1 MSISSI
7 DYALLSQDSYH
18 DHQLKDKVTLGSV
31 MYEVLDHTDDPRTGY
46 QGTAYK
52 RLDTGEVVIAH
63 RGTEFDR
70 EPVHDGG
77 VDAGMVLL
85 GVNAQTPDAMAFTRK
100 VLEEIKA
107 DSERS
112 GRPLSVTVTG
122 HSLGGTLA
130 EITAYECG
138 LHGETFNAYGAASL
152 LQGVPRGGHQ
162 VIDHV
167 RAGDVVSAA
176 SPHFGEVRIYAAQQ
190 DIDTLSKA
198 GYRDDGG
205 LLSPR
210 NPVSAIDFGAHA
222 IDNFVPGSKT
232 LGHSIINPEDA
243 ARYHAHQG
251 MIDRYRSDVM
261 DLRTGLSASWE
272 IPKLAVESGA
282 ALGRAAALEITQGVH
297 AVEHGAQYVAHE
309 TVQGVHVVEQG
320 AQSAAHAVEH
330 TAQDVAHAVHDD
342 VLKGAHATERAV
354 SQSIHAVEQGT
365 QYVAHEAAQGGRA
378 VEYGVQHAAQ
388 VVEHTARNV
397 AHTVGENVSRGVH
410 ATEYAVSQGVHA
422 AEHAAQ
428 SLSSNVSRAFDTLR
442 PPGSWLE
449 DKPAPAAAPVR
460 LDHATHPD
468 HPLYRQMRDAV
479 HRLDAER
486 HRTPDQHSDNLAAS
500 LVVAARR
507 DGMHTV
513 NHVVLSNDATRTF
526 AVQGEL
532 NSSFKQITHV
542 ETAQASNTTIEQSSA
557 AWQHVMQQKQP
568 DPVHA
573 PQMMQEQRTQQPPHP
588 AMGM

>member
-1 MSISSI
+1 MSISSS

-18 DHQLKDKVTLGSV
+18 DHQLKDKITLGGV
-31 MYEVLDHTDDPRTGY
+31 QYEIQDHVDNPRTGY

-77 VDAGMVLL
+77 IDAGMVLA

-100 VLEEIKA
+100 VLEEAKV

-152 LQGVPRGGHQ
+152 LQGIPRGGHQ

-176 SPHFGEVRIYAAQQ
+176 SPHFGEEHIYAAQQ
-190 DIDTLSKA
+190 DINTLSKA

-205 LLSPR
+205 LLTPR
-210 NPVSAIDFGAHA
+210 APLKAIDFGAHA
-222 IDNFVPGSKT
+222 IDNFVPESKA
-232 LGHSIINPEDA
+232 LGHSIISPESEA
-243 ARYHAHQG
+243 QYRAHHG
-251 MIDRYRSDVM
+251 MIDRYRSDIM

-272 IPKLAVESGA
+272 IPKLAAENGM
-282 ALGRAAALEITQGVH
+282 ALGRAASHEITQGVH

-309 TVQGVHVVEQG
+309 AVQGVHAIERGAHAVART
-320 AQSAAHAVEH
+320 AQSVAHTAHDNVLKGARATEHIVSQSVHTVEH
-330 TAQDVAHAVHDD
+330 TAKAVA
-342 VLKGAHATERAV
+342 R
-354 SQSIHAVEQGT
+354 
-365 QYVAHEAAQGGRA
+365 
-378 VEYGVQHAAQ
+378 
-388 VVEHTARNV
+388 
-397 AHTVGENVSRGVH
+397 TVGENISHGVRT
-410 ATEYAVSQGVHA
+410 TEHAVSQGIHA

-428 SLSSNVSRAFDTLR
+428 SLARDASKAFDTLR
-442 PPGSWLE
+442 HPGSWF
-449 DKPAPAAAPVR
+449 DDRPAPAAAPVR
-460 LDHATHPD
+460 LDHTTHPD
-468 HPLYRQMRDAV
+468 HPLYQQTRDAV
-479 HRLDAER
+479 HRLDAEH

-507 DGMHTV
+507 DGMQAV
-513 NHVVLSNDATRTF
+513 NHVVLSNDAARTF
-526 AVQGEL
+526 AVQGDL
-532 NSSFKQITHV
+532 KSSFKQITHV
-542 ETAQASNTTIEQSSA
+542 ETVQASNTSIEQSSA
-557 AWQHVMQQKQP
+557 AWQRAMQQKQP
-568 DPVHA
+568 DPTHA
-573 PQMMQEQRTQQPPHP
+573 PQMTQEQRTQQSSHP
-588 AMGM
+588 ATGP